1 MEHYSLRGILGY
13 NCKYTLVLSDRGRG
27 KSFDAKH
34 FLMRQPGSCMC
45 LYRTSSDMQ
54 MAMKS
59 WVDPLVSGSKD
70 LEKYEVYEYEL
81 FEWDGNDKEGYIL
94 SYGGVK
100 KVWFRYL
107 TQVNH
112 IKQEVFPDDMD
123 WVLLDEFIPMAYKK
137 LPGIE
142 SEGDAIRTIIKTI
155 EHDSLSS
162 REERGLK
169 RVRMIMFANPFT
181 WNNPIL
187 SYFRVQPRYG
197 RYRAGPDIAIEML
210 KPLEVQKGK
219 MNVDTFLGD
228 EVNINQGWMKQLSY
242 VKEKWPVVH
251 PRMSLRFGNAYYT
264 IYCDEVHEMYVKRM
278 KDHTNCVRYSE
289 GICEEGECMMTTKLR
304 KWLKSNTYGGG
315 FYYKDLNTKFDF
327 QNAVYGM
334 KS

>member
-34 FLMRQPGSCMC
+34 FLMRQPGTFMC
-45 LYRTSSDMQ
+45 LYRNSSDMQ

-59 WVDPLVSGSKD
+59 WIDPLVSRSKD
-70 LEKYEVYEYEL
+70 LEKYEVYEAEA
-81 FEWDGNDKEGYIL
+81 FGWKGNDKEGYVL
-94 SYGGVK
+94 SYGGEPK
-100 KVWFRYL
+100 GWFRFL

-123 WVLLDEFIPMAYKK
+123 WVWLDEFIPMAYKK
-137 LPGIE
+137 LPGID

-155 EHDSLSS
+155 EHDSLST

-187 SYFRVQPRYG
+187 SYFRVQPKYG

-210 KPLEVQKGK
+210 EPLPAEKGK
-219 MNVDTFLGD
+219 MDVDTFLGD
-228 EVNINQGWMKQLSY
+228 EVNTNQGWMQQMSY
-242 VKEKWPVVH
+242 VKEDWPVVN
-251 PRMSLRFGNAYYT
+251 PRWSIRFGSTYFT
-264 IYCDEVHEMYVKRM
+264 VYCDEVVNMYVRKM
-278 KDHTNCVRYSE
+278 KGHTNCARYAD
-289 GICEEGECMMTTKLR
+289 GICEEGECVMTTKLR
-304 KWLKSNTYGGG
+304 KYLKTLVVGGG
-315 FYYKDLNTKFDF
+315 FMYPDLNTKFDF

-334 KS
+334 KN